1 MGIIRLKKPK
11 EKAGGWSR
19 LEGEGPVSK
28 LGQLVPSSPGQE
40 MNHTHALQSDVTLR
54 KRFA

>member
-28 LGQLVPSSPGQE
+28 LGQLVPSSPVQE